1 VDNRIYLLGGTDGS
15 GSIVS
20 EVDVLNTVTGKWTTL
35 TQRMPN
41 PTTDLS
47 AFVHA
52 GKIYTLGGYDAS
64 WKASN
69 VTQVFDPTANGVNS
83 PWQVGPTLLRGR
95 GDAFAAI
102 VGNTAFVVGGFHDEN
117 DFKSPI
123 DHLEMLD
130 VARGASWVS
139 KKAMNV
145 SRGDKAVAA
154 LNDVLHVVGGETK
167 NSQGHSVPLR
177 DVEVY
182 DPIGNVWYFGGDIPS
197 DRFRFV
203 AAAHGS
209 SIFIFGGQG
218 YLTGGAHG
226 ADSSKYPLMDTV
238 EEYSERVSP
247 VVVSRAATLLSPSF
261 CVLFAVFIPPKLATL
276 LLEDQR

>member
-1 VDNRIYLLGGTDGS
+1 
-15 GSIVS
+15 
-20 EVDVLNTVTGKWTTL
+20 
-35 TQRMPN
+35 MPN

-64 WKASN
+64 WKALN
-69 VTQVFDPTANGVNS
+69 VTQVFDPTANGINLS
-83 PWQVGPTLLRGR
+83 WQVGPTLLRGR

-102 VGNTAFVVGGFHDEN
+102 VDNKAFVVGGFHDEN

-123 DHLEMLD
+123 AHLEMLD

-139 KKAMNV
+139 RKAMNV

-154 LNDVLHVVGGETK
+154 LNNVLHVVGGETK

-226 ADSSKYPLMDTV
+226 ADGSKYPLMDTV

-247 VVVSRAATLLSPSF
+247 AQVSRTATLLSPSF
-261 CVLFAVFIPPKLATL
+261 CVLFAVFIPAKLATL
-276 LLEDQR
+276 LLQDQR